1 MLAAWSTL
9 SVTSSHSLN
18 GAQLRMSRH
27 RLWVDTSKSH
37 RELGLAAPKSF
48 SLAAQAAYDWY
59 RSAGMI

>member
-1 MLAAWSTL
+1 LAAALDLVGRVVATP
-9 SVTSSHSLN
+9 LN

-48 SLAAQAAYDWY
+48 SLAAQEAYDWY
-59 RSAGMI
+59 RAEGMI